1 MLLIDKI
8 AVHCNDKRFS
18 KVKREVAK
26 NTFESNEGF
35 IVDYSNDFIV
45 LQEIDDFVIR
55 GFLIIPIKTI
65 IEIRRNNKDKY
76 FENIYKKEGITEE
89 IKKKHN
95 IDLTNWETIFKSIKK
110 LDFNVIIKNE
120 NPEDDTFDIGP
131 IVKITKK
138 SVFIRYFDAMGVLDD
153 DLTNISWDVIT
164 LVNFDDI
171 YINILSKYLKIK
183 KVNK

>member
-1 MLLIDKI
+1 MILTDKI
-8 AVHCNDKRFS
+8 AVHRKDKRFS

-35 IVDYSNDFIV
+35 IVDYSADFIV

-55 GFLIIPIKTI
+55 GFLIIPLKTI
-65 IEIRRNNKDKY
+65 VEIRLNNKDKY
-76 FENIYKKEGITEE
+76 FESIYKKEGITDE

-110 LDFNVIIKNE
+110 LNFNVIIKNE

-131 IVKITKK
+131 IIKITKK
-138 SVFIRYFDAMGVLDD
+138 SVFIRYFDAMGIFDD
-153 DLTNISWDVIT
+153 ELTKIDWDFIT

-171 YINILSKYLKIK
+171 YINTLSKYLKVK
-183 KVNK
+183 KEK